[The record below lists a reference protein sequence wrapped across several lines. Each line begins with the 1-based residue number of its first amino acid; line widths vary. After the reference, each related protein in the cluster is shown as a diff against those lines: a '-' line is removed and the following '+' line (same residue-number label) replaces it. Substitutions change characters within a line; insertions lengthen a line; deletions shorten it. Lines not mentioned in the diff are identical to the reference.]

1 MTADARDIRLLR
13 KASSNAKEWTK
24 ERDDLIRAM
33 RAEDVPLRT
42 IADVAGLSHT
52 AISKICARG

>member
-1 MTADARDIRLLR
+1 MTAETRDVRLLR
-13 KASSNAKEWTK
+13 KASTNAREWTL
-24 ERDDLIRAM
+24 ERDALIRAM

-52 AISKICARG
+52 AIAKICAR